1 MRLFPIAV
9 VLAGVAVAG
18 SAMAA
23 GRATDVD
30 YLNAARCRGIAG
42 ALSADTSALD
52 AFLKAQGRTRID
64 YILQKADDEQRRG
77 ARDAKSPSKSAA
89 ATAELS
95 GPCQAFKN

>member
-9 VLAGVAVAG
+9 VLAGIAVAG

-77 ARDAKSPSKSAA
+77 ARDAKSPSHAAA

-95 GPCQAFKN
+95 GPCQAFRN

>member
-18 SAMAA
+18 SALAA

-89 ATAELS
+89 TAAELS